1 MYTEQM
7 VKAGMLDKEVFV
19 VSTEYVKELETLAKK
34 LATEKSRY
42 CLYKDCDWCVKETN
56 CECVVVKLIKLIGK
70 F

>member
-1 MYTEQM
+1 M

-19 VSTEYVKELETLAKK
+19 VSAEYAKELETLAKN
-34 LATEKSRY
+34 LATEKSRD
-42 CLYKDCDWCVKETN
+42 CIYKECDWCLQCET